1 MFTDLVVFD
10 AQLAQISQTCNFYLC
25 LFGYAIAFFYAFV
38 YTTSKLRKLHI
49 EHVDQL
55 PAELADLRRGTDEV
69 VTQLYNEVARVRASN
84 TDVFRKLKAEV
95 NDLHAD
101 DNKFVVELRDQFTQL
116 SQQNQAAKELVTAAI
131 VRTRTLEAEVE
142 ELSKWKRANDKTVRE
157 LREHVTRLGHQNDA
171 ASAKMRTLEAELN
184 AQRQKHV
191 EISDFARRA
200 YIQLTPLPI

>member
-1 MFTDLVVFD
+1 MISDLVVFD
-10 AQLAQISQTCNFYLC
+10 EKLTQLSDIANFYLC
-25 LFGYAIAFFYAFV
+25 LFGYAVAFV
-38 YTTSKLRKLHI
+38 HAFMYATSKLGQVRI
-49 EHVDQL
+49 EHVHQL

-69 VTQLYNEVARVRASN
+69 NTQLYDEVARVRASN